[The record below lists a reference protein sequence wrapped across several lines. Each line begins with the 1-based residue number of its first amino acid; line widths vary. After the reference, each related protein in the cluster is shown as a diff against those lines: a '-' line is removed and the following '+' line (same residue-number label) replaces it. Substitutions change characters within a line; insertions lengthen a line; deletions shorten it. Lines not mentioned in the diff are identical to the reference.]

1 MMRLKFVTFGSM
13 KIFSKTS
20 ARWPPS
26 DFHRSIYISTV
37 RGADRGA
44 MPTLVLER
52 IDDNDVSRPISDFVF
67 GR

>member
-1 MMRLKFVTFGSM
+1 MLRLKPDLWVDEDFL
-13 KIFSKTS
+13 KNS

-26 DFHRSIYISTV
+26 DFHRSIYQHHAQC
-37 RGADRGA
+37 RPWRDAD
-44 MPTLVLER
+44 LVLER